1 MPRIQ
6 EFQLHP
12 FGWENDPEEERFKLS
27 TIDYLTTTTYLPM
40 AIFFRLEE
48 AEKPKT
54 AAILKEGI
62 ERTLSQI
69 RHFCGTIERDDDGH
83 HSIVKRKSSTV
94 KFVIQYL
101 DSPEDKFPSFSE
113 IAEAHFV
120 SSILGDIDVLCNA
133 PMTCGSKPEAHPDN
147 RPAISSF
154 KANFVP
160 GGLILIIHGHH
171 YSNGITGFNFLVE
184 QLAGNC
190 YAIAHATEFPSFDM
204 RCLDRSVLSF
214 LEHDRPS
221 NSKESQVDAPPRPG
235 ANMQHRQSQSLMFH
249 LRKSRAAELKKA
261 ASSSDGSWIST
272 YDAVCAMIWRI
283 LSRIREP
290 LYKPGLD
297 YRLLWA
303 TGVSIHKLFTNP
315 PLPAGFQG
323 NSQVD
328 IKSTMST
335 IPQLTL
341 AEVISEAPLSKIASY
356 TRQLTDSVTADLVA
370 AMLQEHAHVR
380 NKHDLSINLAS
391 FPPMS
396 ILVSDWRIAHLC
408 KFDFG
413 FGELS
418 GWRHL
423 FGGVPPCQ
431 VLVYAP
437 HKGPAGNDEGIELQ
451 ITFETEL
458 APQLIN
464 DPEWSK
470 YFEFR
475 GVDASDGESMSIQ
488 KSKL

>member
-1 MPRIQ
+1 
-6 EFQLHP
+6 
-12 FGWENDPEEERFKLS
+12 
-27 TIDYLTTTTYLPM
+27 
-40 AIFFRLEE
+40 
-48 AEKPKT
+48 
-54 AAILKEGI
+54 
-62 ERTLSQI
+62 
-69 RHFCGTIERDDDGH
+69 
-83 HSIVKRKSSTV
+83 
-94 KFVIQYL
+94 
-101 DSPEDKFPSFSE
+101 
-113 IAEAHFV
+113 
-120 SSILGDIDVLCNA
+120 
-133 PMTCGSKPEAHPDN
+133 MTCGRKPEAHPDN

-154 KANFVP
+154 KANFIP

-171 YSNGITGFNFLVE
+171 YSNGITGFNSLVE

-190 YAIAHATEFPSFDM
+190 YAIAHATEFPPFDM
-204 RCLDRSVLSF
+204 RCLDRSVLSS
-214 LEHDRPS
+214 LEYQLPS
-221 NSKESQVDAPPRPG
+221 NSKESQVNAPPRPG
-235 ANMQHRQSQSLMFH
+235 ANIQHRPSQSLVFH

-272 YDAVCAMIWRI
+272 YDAVCAMIWRT

-297 YRLLWA
+297 YNPLWA
-303 TGVSIHKLFTNP
+303 TGVSLHKLFTNP

-328 IKSTMST
+328 VKSNTST

-341 AEVISEAPLSKIASY
+341 AEVISEAPLSKIANY

-370 AMLQEHAHVR
+370 SILQQHAHVR
-380 NKHDLSINLAS
+380 NKNDLSINLAS

-396 ILVSDWRIAHLC
+396 ILVSDWRVANLC

-413 FGELS
+413 FGELIF
-418 GWRHL
+418 WRHL

-431 VLVYAP
+431 ILVYAP
-437 HKGPAGNDEGIELQ
+437 HKGPAGDDEGIELQ
-451 ITFETEL
+451 ITFESEL
-458 APQLIN
+458 TQQLIN

-475 GVDASDGESMSIQ
+475 GIDASDGESLSTQ

>member
-1 MPRIQ
+1 
-6 EFQLHP
+6 
-12 FGWENDPEEERFKLS
+12 
-27 TIDYLTTTTYLPM
+27 
-40 AIFFRLEE
+40 
-48 AEKPKT
+48 
-54 AAILKEGI
+54 
-62 ERTLSQI
+62 
-69 RHFCGTIERDDDGH
+69 
-83 HSIVKRKSSTV
+83 
-94 KFVIQYL
+94 
-101 DSPEDKFPSFSE
+101 
-113 IAEAHFV
+113 
-120 SSILGDIDVLCNA
+120 
-133 PMTCGSKPEAHPDN
+133 MTCGSKPEAHPDN

-171 YSNGITGFNFLVE
+171 YSNGITGFNSLVE

-190 YAIAHATEFPSFDM
+190 YAIAHASEFPSFDM

-214 LEHDRPS
+214 LEYDRPS

-235 ANMQHRQSQSLMFH
+235 ANMQHRQSQSLIFH

-272 YDAVCAMIWRI
+272 YDAVCATIWRV

-297 YRLLWA
+297 YKPLWA

-328 IKSTMST
+328 IKSTTST

-356 TRQLTDSVTADLVA
+356 TRQLTDSVTADFVA
-370 AMLQEHAHVR
+370 SMLQEHAHVR

-396 ILVSDWRIAHLC
+396 ILVSDWRVANLC

-418 GWRHL
+418 SWRHL
-423 FGGVPPCQ
+423 FGGVPLCQ

-437 HKGPAGNDEGIELQ
+437 HKGPAGDDEGMELQ

-458 APQLIN
+458 AQQLIN

-475 GVDASDGESMSIQ
+475 GIDASDGESLSAQ